1 MIQQTELDAVKALL
15 EVGKQLIP
23 LLTEK
28 KIDNAIAGIAEAK
41 AVIAEKNLVISESEK
56 ASKKAKDI
64 EAKLALSAKLKAE
77 IDAGKD
83 SLAVAEAAL
92 KTREAAL
99 VEAEAKVAGLIA
111 RVEKQSATLAAAQLK
126 LDKALSDAQ
135 AEHDIA
141 TALKNEFNEKLNLV
155 KAL

>member
-28 KIDNAIAGIAEAK
+28 KIENAIAGIAEAK

-99 VEAEAKVAGLIA
+99 VA
-111 RVEKQSATLAAAQLK
+111 R
-126 LDKALSDAQ
+126 
-135 AEHDIA
+135 
-141 TALKNEFNEKLNLV
+141 
-155 KAL
+155 

>member
-1 MIQQTELDAVKALL
+1 MAC
-15 EVGKQLIP
+15 
-23 LLTEK
+23 
-28 KIDNAIAGIAEAK
+28 
-41 AVIAEKNLVISESEK
+41 
-56 ASKKAKDI
+56 KKAKDI

-99 VEAEAKVAGLIA
+99 VEAEAKVSGLIA